1 MIDQYVKECILRYIS
16 SQGKDFRP
24 AELAFAEPDSGED
37 GKLFSCPHVMGIALP
52 TIGMEL
58 SLRSGIPDALK
69 KLLRFRDESFTEA
82 LLRLIKERGM
92 TNAECYRRAHID
104 RKLFCKIQKDVHYR
118 PAKKTALAFAIAL
131 ELDEEEAREFLAK
144 AGYALS
150 KSDTFDLVLEYCI
163 RSNIYDVMLINE
175 YLLEF
180 DLPLLGA

>member
-24 AELAFAEPDSGED
+24 AELDAAESDSGED
-37 GKLFSCPHVMGIALP
+37 GKLFSCSHVMGIALP
-52 TIGMEL
+52 TIGMGL